1 MNFHYTEP
9 YTQGVFKFGNEVL
22 IKDFLISKPLGLYT
36 IIQNFEQ
43 PIELLIDN
51 TPKTLL
57 PNQLITLTPEQYF
70 SVKKLN
76 GCRVYQ
82 FNSDFYCIKDH
93 DKEVNCTG
101 LLFYS
106 NTQTSIA
113 SLNAIE
119 IEKLDHIC
127 KEVLEEFENED
138 FIQGEMLRILL
149 KNIIIRCT
157 RLIKKQNPKSATA
170 ENSKNELLRQ
180 FNMLVET
187 NFRKE
192 HQVTFYA
199 DLLFKSAKTLSNNFN
214 HFNTSPLQII
224 HNRIVL
230 ETKRL
235 LLYSDDSL
243 KEIAYTL
250 GFSEASKL
258 SKLFKNKVGTS
269 PLAFRKEQLLVKN
282 RKN

>member
-1 MNFHYTEP
+1 MIFHYTEP
-9 YTQGVFKFGNEVL
+9 YTQGTFKLGDKEL
-22 IKDFLISKPLGLYT
+22 IENFVDSKPLELYT
-36 IIQNFEQ
+36 IIQSFEH
-43 PIELLIDN
+43 PLELIIDS

-57 PNQLITLTPEQYF
+57 PNQLISLTPEQYF
-70 SVKKLN
+70 AAKKLN
-76 GCRVYQ
+76 DCRVYQ

-106 NTQTSIA
+106 NTQTAVA
-113 SLNAIE
+113 SLNTIE
-119 IEKLDHIC
+119 IEKLNHIYS
-127 KEVLEEFENED
+127 EVLEEFENED
-138 FIQGEMLRILL
+138 FVQGEMLRILL

-157 RLIKKQNPKSATA
+157 RLIKKQNPKASTV
-170 ENSKNELLRQ
+170 ENPKNELLRQ

-199 DLLFKSAKTLSNNFN
+199 DLLFKSSKTLSNNFN
-214 HFNTSPLQII
+214 NFNTSPLQII
-224 HNRIVL
+224 HNRIIL

-243 KEIAYTL
+243 KEIAYKL

-258 SKLFKNKVGTS
+258 SKLFKNKVGAS
-269 PLAFRKEQLLVKN
+269 PLAFRKEQLLLKL